1 MTSVAKALVARRR
14 RAQHSASMK
23 ARIAAKAKAT
33 RHKHRALG
41 HKVGTKAQVYKGVAH
56 HTKTGLK
63 KKDIVRVKVGM
74 RAGKVLYRYKSAR
87 KHRLGKR
94 GKTGNVR
101 ALRAWRMALRQVT
114 GGRIPKKGTAD
125 YAAAKEVYLRLLQGA
140 RIPLGS
146 LKKGVRRVKKA
157 GARRAKKA
165 GPRRA
170 KKAGP
175 RRVRKPVAVAAAISP
190 VRRRRVRSA

>member
-1 MTSVAKALVARRR
+1 
-14 RAQHSASMK
+14 MK

-33 RHKHRALG
+33 REKHKALRF
-41 HKVGTKAQVYKGVAH
+41 VGTMGKARVGTRAQVYKGVAH

-87 KHRLGKR
+87 KRALGKKLHR
-94 GKTGNVR
+94 KYKASTSR
-101 ALRAWRMALRQVT
+101 YLRAWRMALRQVT

-157 GARRAKKA
+157 GARRVKKA
-165 GPRRA
+165 GARRA